1 MYICIYHTTDEQS
14 CVNICGDDDDNNNN
28 NNKKTGQIQH
38 ETCTEFKKYEK

>member
-14 CVNICGDDDDNNNN
+14 CVNICGYNNNN
-28 NNKKTGQIQH
+28 NNNKTGQIQH